1 MIELWGRG
9 NAYNVLEVLW
19 TLDELALDYRHHD
32 LGSRP
37 GDLDTAEYLAINPH
51 ARIPALL
58 DHGAVIWESNSI
70 IRYLAAEYSCGKLW
84 P

>member
-9 NAYNVLEVLW
+9 NAYNVLRVLW

-37 GDLDTAEYLAINPH
+37 GDLDTAEYLAINPQ
-51 ARIPALL
+51 A
-58 DHGAVIWESNSI
+58 
-70 IRYLAAEYSCGKLW
+70 
-84 P
+84 